1 MNIVMLIGIVATDV
15 VVNTTQDGSKRAK
28 FTLAVVRRHKDAQG
42 EHGVDFIHCVAW
54 NKLADF
60 VEKYVTIEKKLA
72 VVGTLQSRSYETQ
85 DGQNRYVHE
94 VVLDEIEFV
103 LPPDKQAK
111 NKPDR
116 ITLNSKDDCPD

>member
-1 MNIVMLIGIVATDV
+1 MNIVMLIGNVANDV
-15 VVNTTQDGSKRAK
+15 EVHITQDGSKRAN
-28 FTLAVVRRHKDAQG
+28 FTLAVVRHHKNAQG
-42 EHGVDFIHCVAW
+42 HEADFIHCVAW

-60 VEKYVTIEKKLA
+60 AEKYVTIGKKLA
-72 VVGTLQSRSYETQ
+72 VTGMLQSRSYVTQ
-85 DGQNRYVHE
+85 DDQKRYVHE